1 MGGEDSFIY
10 LKLKYNSISRIC
22 IQGNNVQETKVI
34 YLTKLLVGSS
44 ETTREAP
51 YKNKDEDIVRPG
63 RKLLLHW
70 SLITNFVGLKVNI
83 TFNRR
88 KIP

>member
-1 MGGEDSFIY
+1 MYTWEE
-10 LKLKYNSISRIC
+10 C
-22 IQGNNVQETKVI
+22 AGNQSNIFTYVNI
-34 YLTKLLVGSS
+34 LLVGSS

-51 YKNKDEDIVRPG
+51 YFIIKNENKDEDIVRSG

-83 TFNRR
+83 AFNRL
-88 KIP
+88 KIS